1 MGEWA
6 TGSECYMAAGFLLGV
21 MKALWNQIMV
31 MVHSIV
37 NVVNATKL
45 YSEICLRR

>member
-1 MGEWA
+1 MPHGCRVSFGGDE
-6 TGSECYMAAGFLLGV
+6 SLMEPD
-21 MKALWNQIMV
+21 MV

-45 YSEICLRR
+45 YS